1 MDLNTNLALTYK
13 AQGGQGLSLSKIR
26 PKGTKINGQ
35 FDSDGII
42 PFMKIFNQ
50 TTESVS
56 QGGSRK
62 GALLMSLSSNHKEI
76 EDFISIKTQE
86 DSITKANLS
95 VEIEEEFMEA
105 VEKYYNTGEIEK
117 IYIKQEYEG
126 NMVEYE
132 IIPIDIYKKIM
143 QYAYDWAEPG
153 IILVKR
159 FRNYNLMEFIVEYE
173 VITGN
178 PCFTGDMK
186 LLTEDGYK
194 TFTELEEKQ
203 TNIIN
208 SNGVITKGIVW
219 SNGEKEI
226 IEITLDNNKKI
237 KCTPDHLFKLNNG
250 EECEAKNTLNKKLTS
265 YSQEEKIENPKVISI
280 KELKSEKVYDFIE
293 PLTNWGVVEGLIV
306 HNCGEQPLPKDSAC
320 NIASQNLAIYV
331 INPFTDKAYF
341 DFESF
346 NNDVTIAIEGLDEVL
361 DEGMKLHA
369 LESQRQM
376 AYNYRNI
383 GLGIFGLGDMFFK
396 LCIKYGSK
404 ESKKILNDIMSNMF
418 KSAVLASA
426 KLAEIKG
433 SFPKYSDKVYD
444 STIIKNHFS
453 NDDIKKLK
461 NMGLRNCSLLSIAP
475 AGSIGT
481 MLDVTTGIEPA
492 YKISYQKKTES
503 LHKDQEVYYDMFI
516 SSAKEYF
523 NLNKTDELP
532 NYFVTTND
540 IYWKDRIDIQAIA
553 QNHVDTAISSTVNL
567 PNNITIEEIEQL
579 YLYAWKQGLKGVTI
593 FREGCK
599 RDGVLSDIYSEN
611 KSEEPI
617 LKRREVI
624 KAPNIANGITYKFVS
639 GCGNVYLNVTHDDEG
654 NINQTF
660 TNKGSSGTCKSN
672 QEAVS
677 RLISLALRGGISI
690 DKVIDQLK
698 SVDVCS
704 SYTNAKAK
712 GKPVSKGASCPH
724 AMAYIL
730 EKAKKEINNKYKK
743 ENKSE
748 QKIIKHENKV
758 KEINSNNY
766 NLCPECK
773 EPLINE
779 GHCLQCKSCG
789 YSKCE

>member
-1 MDLNTNLALTYK
+1 MQQTIDFIGFVKCKNMIKGGFYINSVEEWLGEDNKLGINIWERKYRFNEETFNEWLDRVSGKNENIKQLIKEKKFLFGGRTLANRNTGKNASYSNCYSSGYVHDSLTGIMELNTNLALTYK
-13 AQGGQGLSLSKIR
+13 AQGGQGLSLTKIR

-62 GALLMSLSSNHKEI
+62 GALLMSLSSDHKEI

-95 VEIEEEFMEA
+95 VEIEEEFMQA
-105 VEKYYNTGEIEK
+105 VEKFYNTGEIIK
-117 IYIKQEYEG
+117 LNIKQEYEG
-126 NMVEYE
+126 NVVEYE
-132 IIPIDIYKKIM
+132 LTPINIYKKIM

-153 IILVKR
+153 VILVKR
-159 FRNYNLMEFIVEYE
+159 FRNYNLMEYIIEYE

-178 PCFTGDMK
+178 PC
-186 LLTEDGYK
+186 
-194 TFTELEEKQ
+194 
-203 TNIIN
+203 
-208 SNGVITKGIVW
+208 
-219 SNGEKEI
+219 
-226 IEITLDNNKKI
+226 
-237 KCTPDHLFKLNNG
+237 
-250 EECEAKNTLNKKLTS
+250 
-265 YSQEEKIENPKVISI
+265 
-280 KELKSEKVYDFIE
+280 
-293 PLTNWGVVEGLIV
+293 
-306 HNCGEQPLPKDSAC
+306 GEQPLPKDGAC
-320 NIASQNLAIYV
+320 NIASKNLSVYV
-331 INPFTDKAYF
+331 INPFTDKTYF
-341 DFESF
+341 DIESF
-346 NNDVTIAIEGLDEVL
+346 NNDVAIAIEGLDEVL

-376 AYNYRNI
+376 AYNYRNV

-396 LCIKYGSK
+396 LGIKYGSE
-404 ESKKILNDIMSNMF
+404 ESKQLLDNIMSNMF
-418 KSAVLASA
+418 ISAVLTSA

-461 NMGLRNCSLLSIAP
+461 KMGLRNCSLLSIAP

-492 YKISYQKKTES
+492 YKISYKKKTES

-523 NLNKTDELP
+523 DLNKTNELP

-540 IYWKDRIDIQAIA
+540 ISWKDRIDIQAIA

-599 RDGVLSDIYSEN
+599 RDGVLSGIYSEN

-617 LKRREVI
+617 LERGEVI

-730 EKAKKEINNKYKK
+730 EKAKKEINNKYDKV
-743 ENKSE
+743 NKSE
-748 QKIIKHENKV
+748 NKIIKYENKV
-758 KEINSNNY
+758 KKINSNNY